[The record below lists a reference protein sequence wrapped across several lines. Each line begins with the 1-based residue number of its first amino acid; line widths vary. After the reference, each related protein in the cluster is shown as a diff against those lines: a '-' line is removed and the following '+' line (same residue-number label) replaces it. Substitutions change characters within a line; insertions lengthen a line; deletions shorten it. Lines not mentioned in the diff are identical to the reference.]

1 MKGMGEEVC
10 SLNLFCS
17 LLSNKSYK
25 IIPWWDAS
33 CLPSVV
39 VLGKPEYHSIK
50 APPAEPQKW
59 ITHICNE
66 CVCVCLCVCV
76 CGRRM
81 DEEVGSHNS
90 NYSHLLLQH
99 KWHPAGN
106 FMITSICLSL
116 FWWVRHTHT
125 HTHTHTHNVITS
137 RSLWQT
143 QSISALGEYWCLTV
157 FLEGSVVLL
166 SPKCMQA
173 INKTVN
179 ILTELYYCIRKGVAQ
194 PKM

>member
-76 CGRRM
+76 CVCVGDGWMRRWGLITPTIPICFCNTNDTLPATSWLRQFVCLCF
-81 DEEVGSHNS
+81 DEYG
-90 NYSHLLLQH
+90 
-99 KWHPAGN
+99 
-106 FMITSICLSL
+106 T
-116 FWWVRHTHT
+116 HTHT
-125 HTHTHTHNVITS
+125 HTHTHTRCHHEPQPVADSIYQRSGGILVSHCFS
-137 RSLWQT
+137 RR
-143 QSISALGEYWCLTV
+143 
-157 FLEGSVVLL
+157 
-166 SPKCMQA
+166 
-173 INKTVN
+173 
-179 ILTELYYCIRKGVAQ
+179 IRSFSFS
-194 PKM
+194 